1 MHKSRTVAISE
12 ITDIFVPII
21 RLIYAHN
28 EGTIMRVLLT
38 QIFLVSLINP

>member
-28 EGTIMRVLLT
+28 EHDNEGTSYT
-38 QIFLVSLINP
+38 SLPVINP